1 MGRQVLRGEEKA
13 VTELPRLEAWMGQQV
28 SLYPREGAPRTKAI
42 GLLRN
47 VDERGVMLEEPGGI
61 ISFYP
66 WTVIFTIRVGEPEE
80 EPAAVELGEQPEEQP
95 GVRRPRARGAPVTGG
110 WGGWYPPG

>member
-1 MGRQVLRGEEKA
+1 MVE
-13 VTELPRLEAWMGQQV
+13 VPRLEAWIGQQV
-28 SLYPREGAPRTKAI
+28 SLYPREGAPRARAL

-61 ISFYP
+61 VSFYP

-80 EPAAVELGEQPEEQP
+80 EPAIDLGEQAEEQP
-95 GVRRPRARGAPVTGG
+95 REQRPPRVRSMPDRGG
-110 WGGWYPPG
+110 WGGWYAPG

>member
-1 MGRQVLRGEEKA
+1 

-80 EPAAVELGEQPEEQP
+80 EPAAIDLGEQPEEQP
-95 GVRRPRARGAPVTGG
+95 REQWPRFRSIPDRGG
-110 WGGWYPPG
+110 WGGWYAPG

>member
-1 MGRQVLRGEEKA
+1 M
-13 VTELPRLEAWMGQQV
+13 TELPRLEAWMGQQV

-61 ISFYP
+61 VSFYP

-80 EPAAVELGEQPEEQP
+80 EPAAIDLGEQPEEQP
-95 GVRRPRARGAPVTGG
+95 REQWPRFRSIPDRGG
-110 WGGWYPPG
+110 WGGWYAPG

>member
-1 MGRQVLRGEEKA
+1 M
-13 VTELPRLEAWMGQQV
+13 TEVPRLEAWIGQQV
-28 SLYPREGAPRTKAI
+28 SLYPREGAPRARAL

-61 ISFYP
+61 VSFYP

-80 EPAAVELGEQPEEQP
+80 EPAIDLGEQPEEQP
-95 GVRRPRARGAPVTGG
+95 REQWPRVRSMPDRGG
-110 WGGWYPPG
+110 WGGWYAPG

>member
-1 MGRQVLRGEEKA
+1 

-61 ISFYP
+61 VSFYP

-80 EPAAVELGEQPEEQP
+80 EPAAIDLGEQPEEQP
-95 GVRRPRARGAPVTGG
+95 REQWPRFRSIPDRGG
-110 WGGWYPPG
+110 WGGWYAPG

>member
-1 MGRQVLRGEEKA
+1 M
-13 VTELPRLEAWMGQQV
+13 TEVPRLEAWIGQQV
-28 SLYPREGAPRTKAI
+28 SLYPREGAPRASRAI

-47 VDERGVMLEEPGGI
+47 LDERGVMLEEPGGI
-61 ISFYP
+61 VSFYP
-66 WTVIFTIRVGEPEE
+66 WTIIFTIRLGEPEE

-95 GVRRPRARGAPVTGG
+95 GERRPRASRMPVTGG

>member
-28 SLYPREGAPRTKAI
+28 SLYPREGSPRGRTI

-61 ISFYP
+61 VSFYP

-80 EPAAVELGEQPEEQP
+80 EPVTGAPRAAG
-95 GVRRPRARGAPVTGG
+95 GTARGAASSCSRRARHR
-110 WGGWYPPG
+110 

>member
-1 MGRQVLRGEEKA
+1 M
-13 VTELPRLEAWMGQQV
+13 TEVPRLEAWVGQQV
-28 SLYPREGAPRTKAI
+28 SLYPREGAPRARAL

-61 ISFYP
+61 VSFYP

-80 EPAAVELGEQPEEQP
+80 EPAIDLGEQPQEQP
-95 GVRRPRARGAPVTGG
+95 REQQPPPVLSIPDRGG
-110 WGGWYPPG
+110 WGGWYAPG

>member
-1 MGRQVLRGEEKA
+1 MLRGEEKA

-66 WTVIFTIRVGEPEE
+66 WMVIFTIRVGEPEE
-80 EPAAVELGEQPEEQP
+80 EPAIDLGEQPEEQP
-95 GVRRPRARGAPVTGG
+95 REQWPRFRSIPDRGG
-110 WGGWYPPG
+110 WGGWYAPG

>member
-1 MGRQVLRGEEKA
+1 M
-13 VTELPRLEAWMGQQV
+13 TELPRLEAWMGQQV

-80 EPAAVELGEQPEEQP
+80 EPAAIDLGEQPEEQP
-95 GVRRPRARGAPVTGG
+95 REQWPRFRSIPDRGG
-110 WGGWYPPG
+110 WGGWYAPG

>member
-1 MGRQVLRGEEKA
+1 M
-13 VTELPRLEAWMGQQV
+13 TEVPRLEAWIGQQV
-28 SLYPREGAPRTKAI
+28 SLYPREGPPKARTI

-66 WTVIFTIRVGEPEE
+66 WMVIFTIRVGEPEE
-80 EPAAVELGEQPEEQP
+80 EPAIDLGEQPQEQP
-95 GVRRPRARGAPVTGG
+95 REQQPPPVLSMPDRGG
-110 WGGWYPPG
+110 WGGWYAPG

>member
-1 MGRQVLRGEEKA
+1 M
-13 VTELPRLEAWMGQQV
+13 TEVPRLEAWIGQQV
-28 SLYPREGAPRTKAI
+28 SLYPREGAPRARAL

-61 ISFYP
+61 VSFYP

-80 EPAAVELGEQPEEQP
+80 EPAIDLGEQPEEQSTEQ
-95 GVRRPRARGAPVTGG
+95 RPRIRSIPDRGG

>member
-1 MGRQVLRGEEKA
+1 MGRQMLRGEEKA

-28 SLYPREGAPRTKAI
+28 SLYPREGSPRGRTI

-61 ISFYP
+61 VSFYP

-95 GVRRPRARGAPVTGG
+95 GVRRPRACGAPVTGG

>member
-1 MGRQVLRGEEKA
+1 

-95 GVRRPRARGAPVTGG
+95 REQWPRYRSIPDRGG
-110 WGGWYPPG
+110 WGGWYAPG

>member
-1 MGRQVLRGEEKA
+1 M
-13 VTELPRLEAWMGQQV
+13 TEVPRLEAWIGQQV
-28 SLYPREGAPRTKAI
+28 SLYPREGAPRARAL

-61 ISFYP
+61 VSFYP

-80 EPAAVELGEQPEEQP
+80 EPAIDLGEQPQEQP
-95 GVRRPRARGAPVTGG
+95 REQQPPSVLSMPDRGG
-110 WGGWYPPG
+110 WGGWYAPG

>member
-1 MGRQVLRGEEKA
+1 
-13 VTELPRLEAWMGQQV
+13 VTEVPRLEAWIGQQV
-28 SLYPREGAPRTKAI
+28 SLYPREGAPRPRAI

-61 ISFYP
+61 VSFYP

-80 EPAAVELGEQPEEQP
+80 EPAIDLGEQPEEQSTEQ
-95 GVRRPRARGAPVTGG
+95 RPRIRSMPDRGG
-110 WGGWYPPG
+110 WGGWYAPG

>member
-13 VTELPRLEAWMGQQV
+13 MTELPRLEAWMGQQV

-66 WTVIFTIRVGEPEE
+66 WTVIFRIRGGAPEE
-80 EPAAVELGEQPEEQP
+80 EPAFDWGGQPEKHPRKQWP
-95 GVRRPRARGAPVTGG
+95 RFRRIPDRGG
-110 WGGWYPPG
+110 WGGWY

>member
-1 MGRQVLRGEEKA
+1 M
-13 VTELPRLEAWMGQQV
+13 TEVPRLEAWIGQQV
-28 SLYPREGAPRTKAI
+28 SLYPREGAPRARAL

-61 ISFYP
+61 VSFYP

-80 EPAAVELGEQPEEQP
+80 EPAIDLGEQPQEQP
-95 GVRRPRARGAPVTGG
+95 REQQPPPVLSMPDRGG
-110 WGGWYPPG
+110 WGGWYAPG

>member
-1 MGRQVLRGEEKA
+1 M
-13 VTELPRLEAWMGQQV
+13 TEVPRLEAWIGQQV
-28 SLYPREGAPRTKAI
+28 SLYPREGAPRARAL

-61 ISFYP
+61 VSFYP

-80 EPAAVELGEQPEEQP
+80 EPAIDLGEQPQEQP
-95 GVRRPRARGAPVTGG
+95 REQQPPPVLSIPDRGG
-110 WGGWYPPG
+110 WGGWYAPG

>member
-1 MGRQVLRGEEKA
+1 M
-13 VTELPRLEAWMGQQV
+13 TELPRLEAWMGQQV

-47 VDERGVMLEEPGGI
+47 VDERGIMLEEPGGI

-80 EPAAVELGEQPEEQP
+80 EPAAIDLGEQEAEEQP
-95 GVRRPRARGAPVTGG
+95 REQWPRFRSIPDRGG
-110 WGGWYPPG
+110 WGGWYAPG

>member
-66 WTVIFTIRVGEPEE
+66 WMVIFTIRVGEPEE
-80 EPAAVELGEQPEEQP
+80 EPAIDLGEQPEEQP
-95 GVRRPRARGAPVTGG
+95 REQWPRYRSIPDRGG
-110 WGGWYPPG
+110 WGGWYAPG

>member
-1 MGRQVLRGEEKA
+1 M
-13 VTELPRLEAWMGQQV
+13 TEVPRLEAWIGQQV
-28 SLYPREGAPRTKAI
+28 SLYPREGAPRARAL

-61 ISFYP
+61 VSFYP

-80 EPAAVELGEQPEEQP
+80 EPAIDLGEQPQEQP
-95 GVRRPRARGAPVTGG
+95 REQQQPPVLSIPDRGG
-110 WGGWYPPG
+110 WGGWYAPG

>member
-1 MGRQVLRGEEKA
+1 M
-13 VTELPRLEAWMGQQV
+13 TELPRLEAWMGQQV
-28 SLYPREGAPRTKAI
+28 SLYPREGAPRAKAI

-80 EPAAVELGEQPEEQP
+80 QPREQW
-95 GVRRPRARGAPVTGG
+95 PRFRSIPDRGG
-110 WGGWYPPG
+110 WGGWYAPG

>member
-1 MGRQVLRGEEKA
+1 

-47 VDERGVMLEEPGGI
+47 VDERGIMLEEPGGI

-80 EPAAVELGEQPEEQP
+80 EPAAIDLGEQPEEQP
-95 GVRRPRARGAPVTGG
+95 REQWPRFRSIPDRGG
-110 WGGWYPPG
+110 WGGWYAPG

>member
-1 MGRQVLRGEEKA
+1 M
-13 VTELPRLEAWMGQQV
+13 TELPRLEAWMGQQV

-66 WTVIFTIRVGEPEE
+66 WMVIFTIRVGEPEE
-80 EPAAVELGEQPEEQP
+80 EPAIDLGEQPEEQP
-95 GVRRPRARGAPVTGG
+95 REQWPRFRSIPDRGG
-110 WGGWYPPG
+110 WGGWYALG